1 MKLFCASPV
10 FFWVLCWGSQM
21 VSWSAFPGFDSWLA
35 ADYRNLTCRSTFIDD
50 YAYSLPLLE
59 GGFHFY
65 FCSCLIS
72 LKRILKSDFHGL
84 KCGAITGRDIDCF
97 RQHPVEACHDRIV
110 VSSLCCGR
118 INPCSN
124 PGHGRHSDKCFFE
137 AYLQY
142 CLWKRCTVVYL
153 FRIIYFFLICFT
165 GFIVLLC
172 CSLPIYSWND
182 VLFFQ
187 PSGSSLKVWELDSP
201 IFLYFS
207 SLML

>member
-1 MKLFCASPV
+1 MNPLALKEDVNETLLCLSC
-10 FFWVLCWGSQM
+10 FFFSTLLGFTNGLL
-21 VSWSAFPGFDSWLA
+21 VSIPGFWLMIGCW
-35 ADYRNLTCRSTFIDD
+35 YRNLTCRSTFIDD

-72 LKRILKSDFHGL
+72 LKIILKSDFHGL
-84 KCGAITGRDIDCF
+84 KCGAITGRDIDYF
-97 RQHPVEACHDRIV
+97 RQHPVYACRDSIV
-110 VSSLCCGR
+110 VSTLCCGR
-118 INPCSN
+118 SNPGSN
-124 PGHGRHSDKCFFE
+124 PGHGRHSDKCVFE

-142 CLWKRCTVVYL
+142 CLWKRCTVVHL

-182 VLFFQ
+182 V
-187 PSGSSLKVWELDSP
+187 
-201 IFLYFS
+201 YFS
-207 SLML
+207 TKWLKFEGMGIR